1 MAQNNHTP
9 VDFWLDCTL
18 AELREWI
25 DVNNEIA
32 HNRIQAAF
40 KKE

>member
-25 DVNNEIA
+25 DVNNEIVESMT
-32 HNRIQAAF
+32 R
-40 KKE
+40 KD